1 MSVNGTNLNNT
12 KPFISNNYYSRIP
25 AINKIFENSRVNG
38 EKSFTKRSCLPGL
51 PLPKSTSTN
60 QDKKS
65 ISIFKQR
72 EIEYDKNLRSI
83 KSNLFEC
90 KFKNISVNSKD
101 LNNQLKKGNNLNI
114 YQKKNFV
121 DNRNS
126 ILYTNQCLK
135 LFSKDENK
143 NLNNIRERSRSAS
156 KKVNI
161 MNQLKTTPGEASILQ
176 QSEKSEIASE
186 MKGKSINDDE
196 MVDNH
201 IKNEFSTENFEENKV
216 NKLTV
221 IDDYTN
227 TNAKIDDKIDFFK
240 MNFNLIEANIN
251 KTDLQIFKENREEII
266 NNNKQTINSELHHKT
281 IINNQIHNLKE
292 NSQYA
297 IQTAVNDS
305 LDLIIKNTNENLLE
319 MNDKAILELYMKD
332 DLIFCGTQLNTDDK
346 TMNND
351 SKQQSIDQLS
361 NKSINELFNIDRLFE
376 NTIPLNS
383 MQFSSTTD
391 SKLEV
396 YSRKHLNNKVYNGEY
411 LNYKLFQENVNKISI
426 GMFSLNYENM
436 KLNKEFRAK
445 FTQEEYRLLL
455 SAFLRFDY
463 GKGILEEFHN
473 TEESN
478 LNFLS
483 GHDITER
490 MRVKMIDWMIE
501 VLTNYKCEES
511 TYFLS
516 VNLMDRYFKLCNKT
530 LKPEDLHL
538 IGICCMF
545 ISSKFCDIYPIK
557 LKIVCE
563 KISHNKF
570 SSEEIKNMEDEI
582 VKTLNYNLLKPT
594 AWEFVNFFLEEIFYF
609 IENNFMIVDD
619 TLSDYIKGLCRN
631 GTIEIKID
639 CLYYEK
645 LKNTKKI
652 NLSVMSL
659 LRNVVLYL
667 TKMNCHD
674 YHLTSIKPS
683 LNAASSL
690 FVGLKICGQI
700 NREEYMNEYFFNKL
714 VEISKHSENEI
725 LAIAQKILYNA
736 QNFDKIFPNLENLKK
751 VHFSHILELGYKE
764 NAMK

>member
-12 KPFISNNYYSRIP
+12 KPLISFNNYSRIP
-25 AINKIFENSRVNG
+25 AINKIIENSRVNG
-38 EKSFTKRSCLPGL
+38 EKTFTKRSCLPSL
-51 PLPKSTSTN
+51 PLQKSTSTN
-60 QDKKS
+60 QYKKS
-65 ISIFKQR
+65 ISIYKQR
-72 EIEYDKNLRSI
+72 EIEYDKNLRCI

-90 KFKNISVNSKD
+90 KFKNISVNTKD
-101 LNNQLKKGNNLNI
+101 LNSQLKKGNNLKI
-114 YQKKNFV
+114 LCKKNFV

-126 ILYTNQCLK
+126 NLYHNQYLT
-135 LFSKDENK
+135 LFTKDENK
-143 NLNNIRERSRSAS
+143 NLNNLRERSRSAS
-156 KKVNI
+156 KKENI

-186 MKGKSINDDE
+186 MKGKSMKDEE
-196 MVDNH
+196 MVNMQ
-201 IKNEFSTENFEENKV
+201 IKNEFSTEIFEENNV
-216 NKLTV
+216 NKLLT
-221 IDDYTN
+221 INDYTN
-227 TNAKIDDKIDFFK
+227 TNNKIDGKMDCFK

-251 KTDLQIFKENREEII
+251 KTDLQIFKDNNEEII
-266 NNNKQTINSELHHKT
+266 NNLKQTNNLESNDRV
-281 IINNQIHNLKE
+281 IINHQIHKAKE
-292 NSQYA
+292 ESQYA
-297 IQTAVNDS
+297 IQKALNDS
-305 LDLIIKNTNENLLE
+305 LDSIIKNTNENLLE
-319 MNDKAILELYMKD
+319 MNDKTILELYMKD
-332 DLIFCGTQLNTDDK
+332 DIIFCGSQLNTDDK
-346 TMNND
+346 STNNV
-351 SKQQSIDQLS
+351 SKQQTIEQLS

-376 NTIPLNS
+376 NTIPLHS
-383 MQFSSTTD
+383 IQFPSTTD

-396 YSRKHLNNKVYNGEY
+396 YSRKNLNSKVYDVGY
-411 LNYKLFQENVNKISI
+411 LNYKFFQENVNKISI
-426 GMFSLNYENM
+426 GKFTLNYENM

-463 GKGILEEFHN
+463 GIGILEEFHN

-483 GHDITER
+483 GHEITER

-501 VLTNYKCEES
+501 VLNNYKCEES

-516 VNLMDRYFKLCNKT
+516 VNLMDRYFKLCKKT

-570 SSEEIKNMEDEI
+570 SSEEIKNMEDQI
-582 VKTLNYNLLKPT
+582 VKTLNYNLLIPT
-594 AWEFVNFFLEEIFYF
+594 AWEFVNFFLEDIFYF

-619 TLSDYIKGLCRN
+619 TLSEYIKGLCRN

-652 NLSVMSL
+652 NQTVMSL

-674 YHLTSIKPS
+674 YQLISMKPS

-714 VEISKHSENEI
+714 VETSKHSENEI
-725 LAIAQKILYNA
+725 LLNAQKILYNA
-736 QNFDKIFPNLENLKK
+736 QNFEKIFPNLENLKK
-751 VHFSHILELGYKE
+751 IHFSHIMEIGYKE
-764 NAMK
+764 NTMK

>member
-545 ISSKFCDIYPIK
+545 ISSKFCDIHPIK